1 MYTIKDVAKKAGVS
15 IATVSRVLNKKDRVK
30 EETRQKVLS
39 VINELNYVTNFS
51 AKALRRNCT
60 DVIGV
65 IVPEISNS
73 FYGEIIKGI
82 ENKANEYDL
91 RLIVCNGEGNLDKER
106 DFAKFLYDQSI
117 AGMIFIIPCM
127 PDSELVEMKNNQKP
141 IVLFGRNMQKYNIP
155 SITVDNKLGAYKAVS
170 HLCTHGYKKVAFISG
185 EEAEH
190 LYDRK
195 ERFEGYIEAL
205 RDCGHEVKP
214 EYLVTAPAETINTV
228 FAQLMAV
235 TNPPDAVFC
244 AYDELALG
252 VIKTAQQMGINIPGD
267 LGLVGFDDLRIC
279 QYTSP
284 TLTTVKQ
291 PTYIIGSL
299 CCEKLVYSIRQPQE
313 GQNVNLLIPPD
324 LIIRQ
329 SCGC

>member
-127 PDSELVEMKNNQKP
+127 SDSELVEMKNNQKP
-141 IVLFGRNMQKYNIP
+141 IVLFGRNMQKYNIL

-170 HLCTHGYKKVAFISG
+170 HLCAHGYKKVAFISG

-267 LGLVGFDDLRIC
+267 IGLVGFDDLRIC

>member
-1 MYTIKDVAKKAGVS
+1 
-15 IATVSRVLNKKDRVK
+15 
-30 EETRQKVLS
+30 
-39 VINELNYVTNFS
+39 
-51 AKALRRNCT
+51 
-60 DVIGV
+60 
-65 IVPEISNS
+65 
-73 FYGEIIKGI
+73 
-82 ENKANEYDL
+82 
-91 RLIVCNGEGNLDKER
+91 
-106 DFAKFLYDQSI
+106 
-117 AGMIFIIPCM
+117 
-127 PDSELVEMKNNQKP
+127 
-141 IVLFGRNMQKYNIP
+141 
-155 SITVDNKLGAYKAVS
+155 
-170 HLCTHGYKKVAFISG
+170 
-185 EEAEH
+185 
-190 LYDRK
+190 
-195 ERFEGYIEAL
+195 L